1 MSVRQIWKTEFEEG
15 LDHIHLLTGDGGI
28 LISSGSKTILL
39 DEAGLKRW
47 TVSLKGRVI
56 GFGFSPHENTF
67 LIAYEN
73 GLRLVNRIGVTI
85 KEVPLSS
92 SPVDFVVSDIAVV
105 LTGKELLAFSREG
118 RELWK
123 VDSGGSH
130 VASFRGRIFVGD
142 GENLIAL
149 SKAGRRI
156 TEVEFPDAIVALA
169 SGQESLFVALPHRFL
184 SVTEDCDVSSEKS
197 LDDRAFDLSAD
208 EYVVVLHPHRIVLY
222 GKAGEERWLLPESAS
237 AVSTKG
243 RGVAVAAGNKLSY
256 YEEVGEGDILYE
268 IMCRG
273 DSRCGTFV
281 SSSYIRQCP
290 KCQSTRITVRVVRRG
305 ID

>member
-1 MSVRQIWKTEFEEG
+1 VSVRQIWKTESEER
-15 LDHIHLLTGDGGI
+15 LDHIHLLAGERGI
-28 LISSGSKTILL
+28 LISSGSKTMFL

-47 TVSLKGRVI
+47 TVSLKGRVV

-73 GLRLVNRIGVTI
+73 GIRLVNRIGVTM
-85 KEVPLSS
+85 KEVLLAS
-92 SPVDFVVSDIAVV
+92 SPVDFAVSDIAAA
-105 LTGKELLAFSREG
+105 LSEEELSAFSREG

-123 VDSGGSH
+123 TDSGGKH
-130 VASFRGRIFVGD
+130 VTCFRGRVFVG
-142 GENLIAL
+142 GGKNLIAL

-156 TEVEFPDAIVALA
+156 TEAEFPEAIVALA
-169 SGQESLFVALPHRFL
+169 SGKESLFVALPHRFL
-184 SVTEDCDVSSEKS
+184 TVTEDCDVSSEKS
-197 LDDRAFDLSAD
+197 LDDRVLDLSAD
-208 EYVVVLHPHRIVLY
+208 EYVAVLHPHKVVLY
-222 GKAGEERWLLPESAS
+222 DESGKKRWLLRENAS

-243 RGVAVAAGNKLSY
+243 RGVAIAAGNKLSY

-290 KCQSTRITVRVVRRG
+290 KCKSTRITVRVVRRG
-305 ID
+305 TD